1 MLNTLRTLALR
12 IIFLAALLYPLAVA
26 SRTAQAQTNANAQ
39 FVTAN
44 YFAVRGRTPDWTGWN
59 FWYYALASGEVNDA
73 CVSSS
78 TGSLQGLVTDPSGTP
93 LPGAVVRYM
102 SSSPSS
108 PLLPKGAPPPN
119 VVSGSVVANGSGNSP
134 WPDCRLRCICSAPAF
149 LTPPTSIHAYG
160 VMRPPSRFQRARR
173 PA

>member
-78 TGSLQGLVTDPSGTP
+78 TVC
-93 LPGAVVRYM
+93 
-102 SSSPSS
+102 
-108 PLLPKGAPPPN
+108 
-119 VVSGSVVANGSGNSP
+119 
-134 WPDCRLRCICSAPAF
+134 CRAWLRI
-149 LTPPTSIHAYG
+149 
-160 VMRPPSRFQRARR
+160 RRARR
-173 PA
+173 CLARWCATCPPRRLPRSCRRAPRPRTS